1 MSSNSNQ
8 FQSPYLITSRKF
20 PQNPV
25 ELESVLSKAY
35 NDTAF
40 NVNVSTNGTYEK
52 IQIDTRNKYYS
63 TTPQDP
69 RQRQS
74 YRQVYTLAALPNTGT
89 ATIPTGINI
98 TPTTQFVNIYG
109 VAESTTIAV
118 PLTPWNMTR
127 TDDAPYLRVNKTTR
141 NIEIVTN
148 SGNWI
153 TFSAMIVLEYI
164 LN

>member
-25 ELESVLSKAY
+25 ELETVLSKSY

-40 NVNVSTNGTYEK
+40 NVNISTSGIYDK
-52 IQIDTRNKYYS
+52 VQVDTRNKYYNDA
-63 TTPQDP
+63 QNE
-69 RQRQS
+69 RKRQS
-74 YRQVYTLAALPNTGT
+74 YRQTYTLAALPNAGT
-89 ATIPTGINI
+89 ATIPTNI
-98 TPTTQFVNIYG
+98 VITATTQFVNIYG
-109 VAESTTIAV
+109 TAESATIAV

-148 SGNWI
+148 SGNW
-153 TFSAMIVLEYI
+153 TGFSAMIVLEYI